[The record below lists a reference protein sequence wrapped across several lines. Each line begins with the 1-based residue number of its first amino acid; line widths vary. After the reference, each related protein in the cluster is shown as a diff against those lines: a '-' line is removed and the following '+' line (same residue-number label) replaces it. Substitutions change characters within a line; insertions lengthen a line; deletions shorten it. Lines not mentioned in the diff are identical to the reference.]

1 MSRKG
6 NCWDNAVAESF
17 FATMEWEL
25 VEREDWHMRA
35 MAKRDTAEY
44 IGTWYNTQRRH
55 SSLAYLCPAE
65 YEARLAFTA
74 KAA

>member
-1 MSRKG
+1 
-6 NCWDNAVAESF
+6 
-17 FATMEWEL
+17 
-25 VEREDWHMRA
+25 

-44 IGTWYNTQRRH
+44 IGTWYNTQRRR

-65 YEARLAFTA
+65 YEARLAFTP